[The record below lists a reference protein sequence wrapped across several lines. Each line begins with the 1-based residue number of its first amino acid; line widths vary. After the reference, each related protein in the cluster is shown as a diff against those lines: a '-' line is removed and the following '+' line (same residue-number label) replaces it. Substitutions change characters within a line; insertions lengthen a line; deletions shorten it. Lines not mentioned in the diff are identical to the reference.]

1 MHPPLSMPVPRIA
14 AAPPPGR
21 EELRAEPNW
30 EELSTLPSETLL
42 PQLPPGTVLRMQGRR
57 RRVVLVYW
65 QPTTGRIE
73 LATEA
78 A

>member
-1 MHPPLSMPVPRIA
+1 MHPPLSLPLPRMA
-14 AAPPPGR
+14 AASPRAPEG
-21 EELRAEPNW
+21 LRTEPDW
-30 EELSTLPSETLL
+30 EELSTLPSETLIS
-42 PQLPPGTVLRMQGRR
+42 QLPPGTVLRMQGRR